1 MTTVRDAR
9 DAYLDE
15 NGFTVA
21 AYSEPWNEVTV
32 FGKKTKIRNT
42 RARAALI
49 PMHDLHHVA
58 TGFGT
63 DYAGEGEIS
72 GWEVAA
78 GLPSSLYV
86 KAIILSGFLLGLCVA
101 PRRTLAAFAAGR
113 EARSLFRDAPRY
125 EDLLARSVAELRV
138 MLGVPAGGISRGPR
152 RLHKLA
158 PRAEDRAITTG

>member
-21 AYSEPWNEVTV
+21 AYTEPWNDVTI
-32 FGKKTKIRNT
+32 FGIKTKIRNT

-63 DYAGEGEIS
+63 AYAGEGEIS
-72 GWEVAA
+72 GWEVGA

-86 KAIILSGFLLGLCVA
+86 AGIILGGFLLGLCVA

-113 EARSLFRDAPRY
+113 EARSLFRDAPPY
-125 EDLLARSVAELRV
+125 EELLALSVAELRAT
-138 MLGVPAGGISRGPR
+138 LGVPAGGISRGPR
-152 RLHKLA
+152 RLHKHA
-158 PRAEDRAITTG
+158 PRAADRATATT